1 MYIEKSKITIEDV
14 AEAAGCS
21 KTTVSRA
28 LSGKGR
34 VSPDMK
40 RRILSYCR
48 KLGYRPKKNGL
59 PAERRRTYNIAVLLP
74 MDQELQEI
82 PFFQQC
88 MLGICETAE
97 SMSYD
102 VLVAAG
108 GPDEM
113 FKIRKIVNEEKADG
127 IIVMRA
133 LMNDPRI
140 DYLTEADMPFVLI
153 GDACGR
159 HVMQVDDD
167 SISACREM
175 VASLL
180 GMQMKK
186 IALIGGNEEHTVT
199 QKRLKG
205 FYAGFET
212 CHRKPDKK
220 LIYLNC
226 GTKADVFAA
235 VDEILEEYAECIVCM
250 DDKICCQVLLKLNS
264 LHLSIP
270 KDIKVASLYDSFF
283 LQSYVPDIAAVA
295 FDEKELGRQ
304 ACEKQINKLDK
315 GVETKSITSGYNI
328 VLRGSTKCLS

>member
-1 MYIEKSKITIEDV
+1 
-14 AEAAGCS
+14 
-21 KTTVSRA
+21 
-28 LSGKGR
+28 
-34 VSPDMK
+34 
-40 RRILSYCR
+40 
-48 KLGYRPKKNGL
+48 
-59 PAERRRTYNIAVLLP
+59 

-283 LQSYVPDIAAVA
+283 LQSYVPDITAVA

-304 ACEKQINKLDK
+304 ACEKLINKLDK

>member
-14 AEAAGCS
+14 DGSCRMFKDYGVKS
-21 KTTVSRA
+21 FVGQRA
-28 LSGKGR
+28 RESGHEKK
-34 VSPDMK
+34 D
-40 RRILSYCR
+40 LSYCR

-153 GDACGR
+153 GDDCGR

-167 SISACREM
+167 SISACREK

-186 IALIGGNEEHTVT
+186 IALIGGNEEHTVLRSVS
-199 QKRLKG
+199 KD
-205 FYAGFET
+205 FM
-212 CHRKPDKK
+212 PD
-220 LIYLNC
+220 LRPV
-226 GTKADVFAA
+226 T
-235 VDEILEEYAECIVCM
+235 E
-250 DDKICCQVLLKLNS
+250 S
-264 LHLSIP
+264 R
-270 KDIKVASLYDSFF
+270 IKS
-283 LQSYVPDIAAVA
+283 
-295 FDEKELGRQ
+295 
-304 ACEKQINKLDK
+304 
-315 GVETKSITSGYNI
+315 
-328 VLRGSTKCLS
+328 